1 MASDTNQN
9 LVTEVIVELKK
20 VIQEAREA
28 PVEKES
34 FWRFISYLEQLRPIL
49 DQLNTGNAPELPL
62 RVQTVLNGIK
72 GELVN
77 FQSPLQICK
86 SKSRLY
92 LLTNCQE
99 VVREIQKTTHGIG
112 RCLARLPSV
121 QSSPRRD
128 SRMWD
133 VGKKAD
139 DLAREM
145 QQALFMVS
153 ASEERICLALEREA
167 SQSARHEDADSGVQ
181 NAILLDIGR
190 ELGLE
195 LDRNRGALFE
205 QLQLLR
211 RELAD
216 CRDRGQ
222 IKLLETIE
230 SMFQSWTLEPAV
242 PHWHTIVEAGED
254 DTIAPFDTFLCPL
267 SKKVMKDPVFLQ
279 SERTYERS
287 AIENWFNF
295 CRQQGRPST
304 CPVSGQVLTSTELRP
319 SLVLRHTIQ
328 EWEQRNVAIRIRLAT
343 SRLGPTASGEEAEQ
357 ALEDIILVA
366 DDSVENRRK
375 LYEEGLLSAVL
386 GLWQRNVKSRAHLR
400 SRAIAALRGMVV
412 DSQENKDAVV
422 DMGALKLAVQSLN
435 SGVEKEREC
444 AVGLLYELST
454 YPSMSLR
461 IGSEKGAI
469 VGLMGV
475 TSAHNGNA
483 EISNLAEHTLLNLE
497 NVDANALQM
506 AEAGRLKPVLAR
518 LCQGSE
524 ETQVKLAKH
533 LSQMILTNTSKE
545 VVAETGGKAL
555 VRMLSISP
563 NAREAALGV
572 LYNLS
577 TLEDTAH
584 VLIKAGVIAHL
595 VFTIFSLPAPENL
608 KEMAISTL
616 ANLVVVP
623 GSWETSKVDKEGH
636 LLYSEK
642 VLHKIF
648 GLLQNG
654 SSLWKEKILQTLYG
668 IACSTEVTDA
678 VAANICSCGGTI
690 TLVNFMLHS
699 DSNTRLN
706 ALRLLSLLSVRI
718 GDDIAAALRSTLQLK
733 FLKEVLQ
740 LQGKAV
746 LEERVAAATILA
758 NIPLTEFEVIRVLE
772 IDMLQWTVNTLQDCK
787 SGRIGRLSGR
797 AGCAMQEALL
807 GILLHFARNSNVA
820 ILNSMRELYL
830 FTLFQEK
837 LMTHW
842 TPLTKERSAVGLQL
856 LSERAYLFTLR
867 NPLQAPSN
875 RGAFFGLC
883 LFPSKTIRDLPEK
896 CDVHGGVC
904 DPNGTFCLVAAC
916 AISPLIELLEEE
928 DDYGVQEAAVNALS
942 TLLMDGVDIKGGV
955 EQLAHA
961 EGVQPIFDL
970 FYNVRQGRL
979 QEKAVWMI
987 DRILRVE
994 EYTQLYS
1001 SDQGLVKALMEARR
1015 HGSPNTRALA
1025 QDALARLSK
1034 TSSSHPPA
1042 SSFRKMASMQRRD
1055 SL

>member
-1 MASDTNQN
+1 M
-9 LVTEVIVELKK
+9 
-20 VIQEAREA
+20 
-28 PVEKES
+28 
-34 FWRFISYLEQLRPIL
+34 
-49 DQLNTGNAPELPL
+49 
-62 RVQTVLNGIK
+62 
-72 GELVN
+72 
-77 FQSPLQICK
+77 
-86 SKSRLY
+86 
-92 LLTNCQE
+92 
-99 VVREIQKTTHGIG
+99 
-112 RCLARLPSV
+112 
-121 QSSPRRD
+121 
-128 SRMWD
+128 
-133 VGKKAD
+133 
-139 DLAREM
+139 
-145 QQALFMVS
+145 
-153 ASEERICLALEREA
+153 
-167 SQSARHEDADSGVQ
+167 
-181 NAILLDIGR
+181 
-190 ELGLE
+190 
-195 LDRNRGALFE
+195 
-205 QLQLLR
+205 
-211 RELAD
+211 
-216 CRDRGQ
+216 
-222 IKLLETIE
+222 
-230 SMFQSWTLEPAV
+230 
-242 PHWHTIVEAGED
+242 
-254 DTIAPFDTFLCPL
+254 
-267 SKKVMKDPVFLQ
+267 
-279 SERTYERS
+279 
-287 AIENWFNF
+287 
-295 CRQQGRPST
+295 
-304 CPVSGQVLTSTELRP
+304 
-319 SLVLRHTIQ
+319 
-328 EWEQRNVAIRIRLAT
+328 
-343 SRLGPTASGEEAEQ
+343 
-357 ALEDIILVA
+357 
-366 DDSVENRRK
+366 
-375 LYEEGLLSAVL
+375 L